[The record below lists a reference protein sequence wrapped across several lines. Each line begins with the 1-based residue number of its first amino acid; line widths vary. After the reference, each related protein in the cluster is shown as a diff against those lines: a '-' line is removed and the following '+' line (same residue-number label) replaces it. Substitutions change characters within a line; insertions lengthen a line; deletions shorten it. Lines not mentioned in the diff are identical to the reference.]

1 MLVFQVYLYVIS
13 PSNFKWVQLV
23 PKFYN
28 WVVLVILLIAVNGII
43 YMTNGTMTWLFF
55 FYDVT
60 FFITK

>member
-43 YMTNGTMTWLFF
+43 YMTNGTMT
-55 FYDVT
+55 
-60 FFITK
+60 